1 MLITSC
7 MQSNVV
13 SVSPETSLLK
23 CKSLFRE
30 YGVSRLPV
38 VDTENHVVGIISNTD
53 IKEFSP
59 QNTTGLEVLE
69 LLDILGETPVK
80 QIMVVDPKT
89 ININN
94 TVENAALLMERYA
107 VGCLPVVDDNDTLV
121 GIITDWDIFKIFI
134 NITGTR
140 AAGVQ
145 MSFVLEHKPGT
156 LRAKLDKL
164 KEHGARVI
172 TILSNITDDGMRD
185 VTLRF
190 RASDTATEEK
200 LIEELSADGSVVYW
214 GRGNEIH
221 MMKTGK

>member
-1 MLITSC
+1 MLIKHC
-7 MQSNVV
+7 MQSKVV
-13 SVSPETSLLK
+13 SISPDTSLLK

-38 VDTENHVVGIISNTD
+38 VDTNNYVVGIISNTD

-69 LLDILGETPVK
+69 LLDMLAETPAK
-80 QIMVVDPKT
+80 QIMVVKPKT

-94 TVENAALLMERYA
+94 TVENAALLMEEYS
-107 VGCLPVVDDNDTLV
+107 VGCLPVVDDDEKLA
-121 GIITDWDIFKIFI
+121 GIITDWDVFKMFI

-140 AAGVQ
+140 EQGIQ

-164 KEHGARVI
+164 KEYGARII
-172 TILSNITDDGMRD
+172 TVLSNVTDDGMRD

-190 RASDTATEEK
+190 RAPDAASEAK

-214 GRGNEIH
+214 GRGDEIH
-221 MMKTGK
+221 MMNDK